1 MSYLFVVRDAA
12 VEDAADV
19 YAWYETQTIGL
30 GNRFLMALDELLCV
44 HRG

>member
-19 YAWYETQTIGL
+19 YATKRKPLAWA
-30 GNRFLMALDELLCV
+30 FV
-44 HRG
+44 S